1 MAVLKEEI
9 DSSTITIG
17 NFNIPLS
24 ALLIMDRTTREKSN
38 KEIEDLNNIIDQL
51 KLADTQYSTQ
61 QQQNSCFSQ
70 VYLEHSPR

>member
-24 ALLIMDRTTREKSN
+24 ALLIMNRTTREKSN
-38 KEIEDLNNIIDQL
+38 KEIEDLNNIIGQL
-51 KLADTQYSTQ
+51 ELADT
-61 QQQNSCFSQ
+61 
-70 VYLEHSPR
+70 